1 MDDFMNERTLIYTKF
16 DHDEVIIF
24 GILYEFYNMLLEKD
38 TIGLEGSYLAKLVKI
53 LFKEYVDK
61 YDKDNINYIE
71 FYDGFLDLYLSK
83 LHIDESIMHS
93 KGISIK
99 KIIGIDIKDFRNSI
113 KQIDTYYPYIN
124 IINNLD
130 ISYQNKTNLII
141 YINNH
146 LSSVYNVLNSFYDID
161 TTIKIHELI
170 EDNTLSYLNNVDTNN
185 FNINDFKKQFELEN
199 KKYIDSL
206 ITNNIFNPSNIN
218 IEDKE
223 LNELHKKLNKKERKV
238 LTYLL
243 KLSLSTESIESLF
256 ENKEALLKEIDMSNF
271 SFEYNTLKLIKK
283 FNKSLRK

>member
-16 DHDEVIIF
+16 GHDEVIIF
-24 GILYEFYNMLLEKD
+24 GILYEFYSMLLERN
-38 TIGLEGSYLAKLVKI
+38 TIGLEGSYLTKLVKI

-83 LHIDESIMHS
+83 LHIDESIIHS
-93 KGISIK
+93 REISIK

-170 EDNTLSYLNNVDTNN
+170 EDKVLSYLTNIDTNN
-185 FNINDFKKQFELEN
+185 FNMFDFKKQFELEN

-206 ITNNIFNPSNIN
+206 ISNNIFNPSNIN

-223 LNELHKKLNKKERKV
+223 LNEFHKKLNKKERKV

-243 KLSLSTESIESLF
+243 KLSLSTENIESLF
-256 ENKEALLKEIDMSNF
+256 ENKETLLKEIDMSNF

>member
-16 DHDEVIIF
+16 EHDEVIIF
-24 GILYEFYNMLLEKD
+24 GILYEFYSMLLEKN

-71 FYDGFLDLYLSK
+71 FYDEFLDLYLSK
-83 LHIDESIMHS
+83 LHIDESIMHG

-170 EDNTLSYLNNVDTNN
+170 EDNTLSYLTNIDTNN
-185 FNINDFKKQFELEN
+185 FNMFDFKKQFELEN

-223 LNELHKKLNKKERKV
+223 LNEFHKKLNKKERKV

-243 KLSLSTESIESLF
+243 KLSLSTENIESLF
-256 ENKEALLKEIDMSNF
+256 ENKETLLKEIDMSNF

>member
-1 MDDFMNERTLIYTKF
+1 MNERKLIYTKF
-16 DHDEVIIF
+16 EHDEVIIF
-24 GILYEFYNMLLEKD
+24 GILYEFYSMLLEKN

-146 LSSVYNVLNSFYDID
+146 LSSVYNVLNPFYDID

-170 EDNTLSYLNNVDTNN
+170 EDNTLSYLTNIDTNN
-185 FNINDFKKQFELEN
+185 FNMFDFKKQFELEN

-223 LNELHKKLNKKERKV
+223 LNEFHKKLNKKERKV

-243 KLSLSTESIESLF
+243 KLSLSTENIESLF
-256 ENKEALLKEIDMSNF
+256 ENKETLLKEIDMSNF
-271 SFEYNTLKLIKK
+271 SF
-283 FNKSLRK
+283 